1 MPTWLNLRDRKM
13 ATELH
18 KGQVLDDN
26 FREAMGRLQKVV
38 DEFYKLVKD
47 FEKADHVPVE
57 SQINQL
63 TQARGSVGEFT
74 QEFWTQRQHSLKK
87 K

>member
-1 MPTWLNLRDRKM
+1 M
-13 ATELH
+13 AADLH
-18 KGQVLDDN
+18 KGISLDDK
-26 FREAMGRLQKVV
+26 FRSSMARLQKAI
-38 DEFYKLVKD
+38 DEFYKLAKEFD
-47 FEKADHVPVE
+47 KAEHNPVE

-74 QEFWTQRQHSLKK
+74 QEFWTQRQESLKK

>member
-1 MPTWLNLRDRKM
+1 M

-18 KGQVLDDN
+18 KGQVLDDK
-26 FREAMGRLQKVV
+26 FREAMGRLQKTI
-38 DEFYKLVKD
+38 DEFYKLAKD

-74 QEFWTQRQHSLKK
+74 QEFWTQRQHSMKK
-87 K
+87 

>member
-1 MPTWLNLRDRKM
+1 M

-18 KGQVLDDN
+18 KGQVLDDK
-26 FREAMGRLQKVV
+26 FRESMGRLQKAI
-38 DEFYKLVKD
+38 DELYKLAAA
-47 FEKADHVPVE
+47 FEKAEHNPVE

-63 TQARGSVGEFT
+63 TQARGSVQEIT